1 MIYIKLVLMSI
12 FWGGAF
18 VAGKIAATEVGPL
31 SVAFVRFSIASVFLL
46 LLALRTNSNE
56 ARIGGRHVF
65 GIVLL
70 GLTGVA
76 GYNALFFK
84 GLTLIQASRA
94 AIIIATCPAVIAL
107 SSVILGNKLNLK
119 KVAGVLISLT
129 GAVIVISKGS
139 PRQLLTGKIGAGEI
153 LLFICVLCWTAYSL
167 IGRKMMKELSPLKLI
182 AYSTVVGTI
191 ALLPPA
197 WMEGL
202 FEGFGR
208 YSPKSWFCIIY
219 MALLATVVGCL
230 WYYEGIKKIGPVKAG
245 LFINLIPV
253 WAIIL
258 SYFILHEPVTVS
270 LLVGAA
276 LVVSG
281 VYLTSRNSEEK
292 SV

>member
-18 VAGKIAATEVGPL
+18 VAGKIAATEAGPL
-31 SVAFVRFSIASVFLL
+31 SVAFIRFFIASVCLLFLAAANGKSAPVNRKHL
-46 LLALRTNSNE
+46 
-56 ARIGGRHVF
+56 F
-65 GIVLL
+65 GIVML

-107 SSVILGNKLNLK
+107 SSVLLGDKLNLK
-119 KVAGVLISLT
+119 KAAGVVISLT
-129 GAVIVISKGS
+129 GAVIVISKGN
-139 PRQLLTGKIGAGEI
+139 PLELLTGKIGAGEI

-208 YSPKSWFCIIY
+208 YSFKSWFCIIY

-258 SYFILHEPVTVS
+258 SYFILHEAVTVS

-281 VYLTSRNSEEK
+281 VYLTSRNPKEK